1 LTAPGEVCY
10 CHRES
15 QWYLE
20 SAAKR
25 RAFVPRSVRLV
36 KLLDLLHAHAGIEG
50 EALARACG
58 ISVRTLQRDLDALT
72 AAGFPVYFDHGYR
85 LAAPVLLPALML
97 TVDEALALRLAAQAA
112 TPRADPATARALEL
126 ATAKLQQALLTKPP
140 EEAPERQLA
149 LALATSGPREEAL
162 LTTLMTAIT
171 EQRTVKLAYVQTTR
185 RESRP
190 LVADPYRLLPSPE
203 GWALIAYCHDRRR
216 ILRIPLAHLRDAS
229 VSRRRFRPV
238 PARLLERH
246 LHRSQAGPP
255 KIEWV
260 RILCRPPLVQALKR
274 HPPVGALMWEDGP
287 EGSVIFTVGTLGM
300 DDFIPWLLA
309 CGDSVEVL
317 EPAGLRHR
325 IGKIARTIADRHSPG
340 PLSSGGVILS
350 GARGDRP
357 SPEPTT

>member
-1 LTAPGEVCY
+1 MPGSE
-10 CHRES
+10 
-15 QWYLE
+15 
-20 SAAKR
+20 
-25 RAFVPRSVRLV
+25 RLV
-36 KLLDLLHAHAGIEG
+36 KLLDLLHANAGMEG

-85 LAAPVLLPALML
+85 LAAPVFLPALML
-97 TVDEALALRLAAQAA
+97 TVDEALALQLAARAA
-112 TPRADPATARALEL
+112 SPRADPATTRALEL
-126 ATAKLQQALLTKPP
+126 ATAKLQQALLTTPP

-149 LALATSGPREEAL
+149 LALATSDPREEAL

-171 EQRTVKLAYVQTTR
+171 EQRTVKLTYAQTTR

-190 LVADPYRLLPSPE
+190 RTADPYRLLPSPE

-216 ILRIPLAHLRDAS
+216 ILRIPVAHLRDAS
-229 VSRRRFRPV
+229 VTRRRFPPV

-246 LHRSQAGPP
+246 LHRSRPGPLR
-255 KIEWV
+255 IQWV
-260 RILCRPPLVQALKR
+260 RILCRPPLVQALRR

-287 EGSVIFTVGTLGM
+287 EGSVIFTIGTLRM
-300 DDFIPWLLA
+300 EDFIPWLLA

-317 EPAGLRHR
+317 EPASLRHR
-325 IGKIARTIADRHSPG
+325 ISKIARTIADRHSAG
-340 PLSSGGVILS
+340 PLAPAGPILS